1 MSAWQHLPEK
11 LSPVFLNIGPLQLRW
26 YGLMYVTA
34 FAVIY
39 LLLMYRLKTE
49 SIPLSRETVTAYFG
63 WAIAGVLIGG
73 RLGYVLFYEPMM
85 IVENPLGIL
94 LPFDVFHGFRFTG
107 LAGMSYHGGVLGV
120 LILTLIFCRKHGI
133 SFWSIADLLAPAV
146 PLGYTFGRL
155 GNFLNGELYGRITSR
170 PWGMYFPLDSSGRL
184 RHPSQLYE
192 ALFEGLLL
200 FTILWF
206 ARKNQRL
213 HRLFFPLYLAGYGVA
228 RFFIEFV
235 REPDAQLGTVL
246 GPLTMGQLLC
256 LLMILSAVVLTT
268 VLRKQEC

>member
-1 MSAWQHLPEK
+1 MIDWQHIPEK
-11 LSPVFLNIGPLQLRW
+11 LSPVFLTAGPLQFRW

-49 SIPLSRETVTAYFG
+49 SIALSRDLVTAHFG
-63 WAIAGVLIGG
+63 WAIAGVLLGG

-85 IVENPLGIL
+85 ILENPIGIIF
-94 LPFDVFHGFRFTG
+94 PFDVFHGFAFIG

-120 LILTLIFCRKHGI
+120 LILTLIFCKKHGV
-133 SFWSIADLLAPAV
+133 SFWHISDLLVPAI

-155 GNFLNGELYGRITSR
+155 GNFLNGELWGRVTSR
-170 PWGMYFPLDSSGRL
+170 PWGMYFPLDVSGAL

-192 ALFEGLLL
+192 AFFEGIVL
-200 FTILWF
+200 FAVLWSV
-206 ARKNQRL
+206 RKNQRL
-213 HRLFFPLYLAGYGVA
+213 RRLFFPLYLAGYGVV

-235 REPDAQLGTVL
+235 REPDAHLGNIL

-256 LLMILSAVVLTT
+256 LAMILIGLILVMI
-268 VLRKQEC
+268 LRKQQR